1 MLCAGRT
8 VGLLHSLSGARCSQW
23 RSARRAVLRWHLL
36 APSLK
41 PAPRTACRFTKM
53 KRDLFGEEDAF
64 YNQDKP
70 KFRFRREGAGSA

>member
-1 MLCAGRT
+1 
-8 VGLLHSLSGARCSQW
+8 
-23 RSARRAVLRWHLL
+23 
-36 APSLK
+36 
-41 PAPRTACRFTKM
+41 M